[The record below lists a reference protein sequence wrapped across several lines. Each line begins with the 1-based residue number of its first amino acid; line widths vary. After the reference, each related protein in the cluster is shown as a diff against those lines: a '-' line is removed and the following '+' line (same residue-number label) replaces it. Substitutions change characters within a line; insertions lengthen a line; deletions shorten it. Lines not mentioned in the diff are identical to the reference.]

1 MDHVQIICLETLT
14 VAMIIMII
22 VMTVTGACYQGAD
35 HDQQILLVQDQRILD
50 EQDQWVATTQTGCL
64 FPSL

>member
-1 MDHVQIICLETLT
+1 MAAM
-14 VAMIIMII
+14 AMIIMII
-22 VMTVTGACYQGAD
+22 VMTVTGAGYQGAD
-35 HDQQILLVQDQRILD
+35 HDQQILLVQDQQILD